1 MEKFH
6 LIDYYIKDLD
16 PDQQRGIAGD
26 VRDKF
31 NYMEREYAL
40 DSKNNYENVTK
51 RGLFRT
57 VEDVEGFLHD
67 TPDAFIAINNRMI
80 SQGRPPLFKD
90 PYNLAECMEWRDM
103 LLSYLPEGE
112 CNAIVGC
119 TSFADY
125 VPETYTEE

>member
-1 MEKFH
+1 MKKYH
-6 LIDYYIKDLD
+6 LIDYYIKDLH
-16 PDQQRGIAGD
+16 PDQQRGIPGD

-40 DSKNNYENVTK
+40 DSKNNYENAIK
-51 RGLFRT
+51 NGLFST
-57 VEDVEGFLHD
+57 VEDYVRFLRS
-67 TPDAFIAINNRMI
+67 TPDKFIAINNRMI

-125 VPETYTEE
+125 VPDTYTEE

>member
-1 MEKFH
+1 MKKYH
-6 LIDYYIKDLD
+6 LIDYYIKDLH

-40 DSKNNYENVTK
+40 DSKNNYENAIK
-51 RGLFRT
+51 NGLFST
-57 VEDVEGFLHD
+57 VEDYVRFLRS
-67 TPDAFIAINNRMI
+67 TPDKFIAINNRMI

-125 VPETYTEE
+125 VPDTYTEE